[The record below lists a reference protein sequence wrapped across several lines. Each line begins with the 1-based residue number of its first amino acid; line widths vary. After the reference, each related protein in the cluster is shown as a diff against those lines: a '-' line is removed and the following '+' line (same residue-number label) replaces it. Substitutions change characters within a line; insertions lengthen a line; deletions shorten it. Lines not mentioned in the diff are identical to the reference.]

1 MVNPKGWH
9 VKKESDAKISKR
21 WFTRPPMILFV
32 AAILVVIVAGALV
45 TQQMGVTFMRSSNPN
60 LTLSQNSLAFGTVTD
75 NTISQLAT
83 FTITNTGDTPLA
95 LSYSIQGGNWPTWA
109 TLHLAMTGPYNQGG
123 TDIGGFVLNPT
134 VELTVYPSLQ
144 IGQGSGPQTDF
155 SGTVFINGA

>member
-1 MVNPKGWH
+1 MRK
-9 VKKESDAKISKR
+9 
-21 WFTRPPMILFV
+21 WFTRPPVIVFV
-32 AAILVVIVAGALV
+32 AALLIVIVAGALI
-45 TQQMGVTFMRSSNPN
+45 TKQIPVTFIRVLNPN
-60 LTLSQNSLAFGTVTD
+60 LSLSTNSLGFGTVTD

-95 LSYSIQGGNWPTWA
+95 LSYSVQGGNWPTWA
-109 TLHLAMTGPYNQGG
+109 ILHLALTGPYNQGG

-134 VELTVYPSLQ
+134 VALTVYPSLQ